1 MQKEFDP
8 FEHGARPVE
17 FDPFKHG
24 ARPISKQGSDLYE
37 RYKGGQLVP
46 REEMERVWKLQRR
59 DPTESLALLDKKT
72 YRNSKTGVTGTAY
85 TMHEPTWTDR
95 GKELLQGVGGGLA
108 NIPDLA
114 SNYVAAPVTFLG
126 SKFAKGQGK
135 LLKSIGA
142 ESAAKYSNKIGGD
155 LQKLSNKYW
164 NQNLS
169 DEIKNSKT
177 LATKN
182 RDETAAML
190 RGAGEFATDILPA
203 SGIGAGAKYLA
214 KGAKAS
220 GPAVKGLGNK
230 AIKWW
235 KEPKL
240 PKVAKL
246 LETPLTGRNTA
257 AFAGAGAGHGYIN
270 IDNSGKKKPSKGAL
284 YDLST
289 DIPFMAAGAGMGGG
303 VYGGLKGLSKLGVNA
318 IKGTKSS
325 AKKIPAYYESLAKK
339 INKGNNEL
347 DEEFIN
353 AVKGTNIDLT
363 PFNIYKN
370 NEIPFKISKNN
381 SDKEYLKILPK
392 LKEGIHD
399 ETENLL
405 NKRFVKYN
413 KASPFSDINYTTEK
427 FRQLLK
433 DTDKVTKE
441 NSRAKYEGVKT
452 DVLDKTK
459 LSANELLKEAD
470 NILKNNQNVFTSK
483 IGGNNAV
490 IGVANNIKKTLEDN
504 PYVKKTSKKTSN
516 KSEKENVDVRL
527 RDLYI
532 ERENLN
538 NYLSKEYARIN
549 PINENQKRQ
558 IKNLKDAIDKDIY
571 IGYEKGI
578 VPMDWYAKFVE
589 ANTYHTSNRGPFK
602 NSKLFKKIRKNKKG
616 EGEIVA
622 AINNN
627 NQYDDLNE
635 LLDLAKT
642 NGLVKNK
649 QGKVIS
655 TKEEDV
661 KLTTDWLKRLELQKE
676 LFNGLDNKDYSI
688 AHLKG
693 KINGAK
699 NHTPLYNYD
708 YKNPKHNVGEELRSK
723 ISPIIKKYEDVL
735 DKDRYYK
742 GGLNGLNN
750 PTYYGDLHGTLN
762 KFMRPASLHYGG
774 ATLGAGLA
782 GAVAG
787 PVGATLG
794 GLVGA
799 GIGHVVNAK
808 HSARVMKAM
817 TDKQFVNEL
826 IRLGRLPKEQKQPM
840 ILELSKYPILKTEI
854 IKSLFKKND
863 EKNN

>member
-24 ARPISKQGSDLYE
+24 ARPVLKKGPDLYE
-37 RYKGGQLVP
+37 YGRGTELVP
-46 REEMERVWKLQRR
+46 LEEIERIWKLRGR
-59 DPTESLALLDKKT
+59 DPAERLALTDKKQ
-72 YRNSKTGVTGTAY
+72 YRNDKTRVTGNAY
-85 TMHEPTWTDR
+85 VVHVPTWKDR
-95 GKELLQGVGGGLA
+95 GKEFLQGVGGGLA
-108 NIPDLA
+108 NIPDIA
-114 SNYVAAPVTFLG
+114 SNYVGAPVTFLG
-126 SKFAKGQGK
+126 SQFAKGQGK
-135 LLKSIGA
+135 LLNSIGL
-142 ESAAKYSNKIGGD
+142 ESGAKYSNKMGD
-155 LQKLSNKYW
+155 NLQKLSDKYW

-169 DEIKNSKT
+169 EEIKNSKI

-182 RDETAAML
+182 RDTTAAML
-190 RGAGEFATDILPA
+190 RTAGEFATDILPA
-203 SGIGAGAKYLA
+203 SAVGTGAKYLA
-214 KGAKAS
+214 RGVKVAS
-220 GPAVKGLGNK
+220 PAVKGLKNR
-230 AIKWW
+230 AVKWW

-246 LETPLTGRNTA
+246 LETPLTAKNTA

-270 IDNSGKKKPSKGAL
+270 TDSWGDAKKPSKGAL
-284 YDLST
+284 YELAT
-289 DIPFMAAGAGMGGG
+289 DIPFVASGAAIGGG
-303 VYGGLKGLSKLGVNA
+303 VYGGLKGLGKLGVNA

-325 AKKIPAYYESLAKK
+325 SNKMPAYYKSLAKK

-353 AVKGTNIDLT
+353 AVKGTTIDLT

-381 SDKEYLKILPK
+381 SEKEYLKILPK

-413 KASPFSDINYTTEK
+413 KDSPFSDINYTSEN
-427 FRQLLK
+427 FRKLLK
-433 DTDKVTKE
+433 DTDTVTKE
-441 NSRAKYEGVKT
+441 TARVKYEGVKT
-452 DVLDKTK
+452 DALDKTK
-459 LSANELLKEAD
+459 LSAKELLKEAD

-490 IGVANNIKKTLEDN
+490 IGVANNIKKTLE
-504 PYVKKTSKKTSN
+504 KKPNVKKTSN

-578 VPMDWYAKFVE
+578 VPKDWYIKFVD
-589 ANTYHTSNRGPFK
+589 ANTYHTTNRGPFK

-627 NQYDDLNE
+627 NQYDDLKE
-635 LLDLAKT
+635 LLDLAKN
-642 NGLVKNK
+642 NGLIKNK

-676 LFNGLDNKDYSI
+676 LFNGLGNKEYSV

-699 NHTPLYNYD
+699 SHTPLYNYE

-750 PTYYGDLHGTLN
+750 PTYYGDMHGAIH

-774 ATLGAGLA
+774 ATLGATVGGLVGPIGA
-782 GAVAG
+782 G
-787 PVGATLG
+787 LG

-799 GIGHVVNAK
+799 GVGHAVNGIR
-808 HSARVMKAM
+808 SARIMKAM

-826 IRLGRLPKEQKQPM
+826 IRLGRLPKEKKQSM
-840 ILELSKYPILKTEI
+840 MLELSKYPILKTEI
-854 IKSLFKKND
+854 IKSLFKKD
-863 EKNN
+863 DKKNN